1 MNSDLQDLPSSPSQ
15 AGNFIISYEF
25 HDHQYLTKQDT
36 DKLLDFIDA
45 DKEVNVIFN
54 KSDQSFF
61 PRAFTDK
68 DLNDFNDFDGV
79 GLGGVQ
85 FQREIIK
92 PKVIKASNKIIPGT
106 EKGFSKM
113 NPAYNTSFGNASY
126 QPDLVMISSNQRPG
140 PDGSPALVPSG
151 SQGFLPSGN
160 MSETS
165 ELFAP
170 VRQLTFSDIDQNSH
184 IEDSYAQRSVST
196 PTRHGGVNT
205 GEHNVNMNGIDGRD
219 SDSGQEDS
227 SDKREMS
234 PEFRHLVGEADSQAE
249 MTGTGAF
256 DPTAMGINKEFLDNF
271 TGRTSM
277 GRMHMPSSVFSPL
290 GSLGSRDM
298 GLGFRHENGEGQANR
313 TITPPLH
320 SPRLDSPHH
329 QSRSPYNSP
338 RPPGAYG
345 ARSTTHQHV
354 SDHQEL
360 QFSMSPTRNPS
371 NFIPVQQNQYNID
384 VLSSHNQGDLYN
396 QYDFHR
402 QLDSPR
408 NIAVPLQIRQNVSVG
423 EERRTDTQVVTSTEG
438 LSRSISKNSSQDNN
452 EVNEILESD
461 NNHDTHAVGEDNE
474 IADGNNNANDENNG
488 TEGEESKQYY
498 SNVPAAEFEQRYLQ
512 RTHVSVKVPQATY
525 DSMAG
530 DYGTHASGSYD
541 DVEQH
546 FDEYGNEN
554 WEDENNAEGLSSETV
569 QKSGMTAGSSNSET
583 NEQRDLNEKSK
594 GVVGQSDLGQKKS
607 KKQAEKFHVE
617 MRKVADNQNVNAHS
631 EKGKDLSKN
640 SERTNVKQVNNA
652 VHGSSG
658 SQTSGVN
665 NKSQNTQSKVN
676 GQPQSVP
683 SQQPVA
689 GLQPSS
695 RLLQETVSQKNKT
708 CQKFVSNA
716 PAPQRNVSEQN
727 GGAKE
732 FKKPYDVNNK
742 STTCA
747 GARKTLLHN
756 SIDSSTDKGAKL
768 KIRSTMGNIP
778 QKQKQ
783 SNPNL
788 PTAGRSSVPSSEAQ
802 KVNLGNQSRGLV
814 PGQGPASRGSSLNN
828 SGESVEGEGHQG
840 RGKPVITQVEKTS
853 PVVDKTRSAQGA
865 QVGG

>member
-25 HDHQYLTKQDT
+25 HDHQCLTKQDT

-54 KSDQSFF
+54 NSDQSFF

-68 DLNDFNDFDGV
+68 DLNDFNDFDGF

-85 FQREIIK
+85 FQPEIIK

-113 NPAYNTSFGNASY
+113 NLAYNTSFGNASY

-151 SQGFLPSGN
+151 SQGFLPSCN

-170 VRQLTFSDIDQNSH
+170 VRQLTFS
-184 IEDSYAQRSVST
+184 E
-196 PTRHGGVNT
+196 
-205 GEHNVNMNGIDGRD
+205 
-219 SDSGQEDS
+219 
-227 SDKREMS
+227 S
-234 PEFRHLVGEADSQAE
+234 PEFRQLDGEADSQAE

-277 GRMHMPSSVFSPL
+277 GRVHMPSSVFSPL
-290 GSLGSRDM
+290 GSLGSRDI

-320 SPRLDSPHH
+320 SPRLNSPHH
-329 QSRSPYNSP
+329 QSRSPYDSP
-338 RPPGAYG
+338 RPPGSYG

-384 VLSSHNQGDLYN
+384 ILSSHNQADLYN

-402 QLDSPR
+402 QLHSPR
-408 NIAVPLQIRQNVSVG
+408 NIAVPLQIRQSVSVG
-423 EERRTDTQVVTSTEG
+423 EERTDTQVVTSTEG

-452 EVNEILESD
+452 EVNEMVASD

-474 IADGNNNANDENNG
+474 IADGNNNANDENDG
-488 TEGEESKQYY
+488 TEGEESGQYY

-546 FDEYGNEN
+546 FDEYGDEN

-583 NEQRDLNEKSK
+583 NEQRGINEKSK
-594 GVVGQSDLGQKKS
+594 GVVGQNDLGQKKS
-607 KKQAEKFHVE
+607 KKQAENFHVE

-658 SQTSGVN
+658 SLTSGVN

-676 GQPQSVP
+676 GQPQTMP
-683 SQQPVA
+683 AQKPVA
-689 GLQPSS
+689 GLHPSS

-742 STTCA
+742 NTTCA

-783 SNPNL
+783 SNTNL
-788 PTAGRSSVPSSEAQ
+788 STAGRSSVPSSEAQ

-865 QVGG
+865 QV